1 MAYLVKALKSAKGMI
16 SPGEEIVWGINEAR
30 TVEDSCI
37 KYYQAHTDVF
47 TVLSGPS
54 LTPGVAAA
62 NSFVVL
68 DAAGNQGA
76 IKGTGINVGATGTET
91 VINPVS
97 FQPGIARAY
106 IDFNTTGE
114 AGMVVRVGQDEFPE
128 ADTADAATGTWTN
141 GSSAANSA
149 TSLLAA
155 FAGDERSVLPYV
167 AKADVSGAGVWLYWL
182 ESGVD
187 GNTSLRT
194 TTPTLFSYRPAA
206 MIHFA
211 DVGEAA
217 MSVIINGVSY
227 TEADPAVPAT
237 GVWTNGASVENS
249 VDSLVAA
256 INGDTRATVPF
267 TAVKVGTADVFISW
281 DDAENTTAFVISE
294 TSAANC
300 TVHQA
305 QYMVFSA
312 VAPAGEKITLG
323 GFIYQEADTASAVD
337 GIWTNGASASDS
349 RTSLVAAINGDDTP
363 GIPFTA
369 VAAAGAGAFWLS
381 MDAPASSNSSVYVE
395 ASSSACT
402 VGDATGGAAVSNDG
416 LANITHT
423 VTANELLSGSID
435 FPLPFAPVTWNV
447 QALTSA
453 GAPVY
458 FTDTITKLTAPDRLR
473 ITLAGGTHVAAGNI
487 IHLIIVG

>member
-1 MAYLVKALKSAKGMI
+1 MAYLVKAIKSAKGMI
-16 SPGEEIVWGINEAR
+16 SPGEEIVWGINETR

-37 KYYQAHTDVF
+37 KYYQEHTDVF

-54 LTPGVAAA
+54 FTPGVSGA
-62 NSFVVL
+62 NSFVVT
-68 DAAGNQGA
+68 DANGNQGA
-76 IKGTGINVGATGTET
+76 IKATALNVGEAGTET

-97 FQPGIARAY
+97 FHEGIARAY

-114 AGMVVRVGQDEFPE
+114 AGMMVRVGSLEFQE
-128 ADTADAATGTWTN
+128 ADVAVPATGVWTN
-141 GSSAANSA
+141 GASAANSA

-155 FAGDERSVLPYV
+155 FAGDARTTLPFE
-167 AKADVSGAGVWLYWL
+167 AKIDLSGDGVWLYWL
-182 ESGVD
+182 DGGIAGNESV
-187 GNTSLRT
+187 RT
-194 TTPTLFSYRPAA
+194 TTPALFSYRPAA
-206 MIHFA
+206 MIHFSG
-211 DVGEAA
+211 VGEAA
-217 MSVIINGVSY
+217 MSVVINGVSY

-281 DDAENTTAFVISE
+281 DDAEETDAFVISE

-323 GFIYQEADTASAVD
+323 GFIYQEADVASAVD

-363 GIPFTA
+363 GVPFTA
-369 VAAAGAGAFWLS
+369 VAAAGAGALWLS
-381 MDAPASSNSSVYVE
+381 MDAPASANSSVVVE
-395 ASSSACT
+395 ASSAACT
-402 VGDATGGAAVSNDG
+402 VGNATGGGAVVDG
-416 LANITHT
+416 GLVNITHT